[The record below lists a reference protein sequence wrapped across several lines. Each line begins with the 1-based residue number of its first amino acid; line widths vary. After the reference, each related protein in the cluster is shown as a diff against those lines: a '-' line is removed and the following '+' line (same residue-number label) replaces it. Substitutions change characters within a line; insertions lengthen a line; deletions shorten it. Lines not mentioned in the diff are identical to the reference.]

1 LVITDEAGA
10 AVSPSRLTDTFKRLA
25 RQAGLSVIRLHDARH
40 TAGTHM
46 YRATRDLKKVQR
58 WMGHATAAIT
68 ADLYVHDTAD
78 TDSAA
83 AGQMA
88 DYLAQ

>member
-1 LVITDEAGA
+1 
-10 AVSPSRLTDTFKRLA
+10 LTDTFKRLA
-25 RQAGLSVIRLHDARH
+25 RQAGLPVIRLHEARH

-68 ADLYVHDTAD
+68 ADLYVHDMPTPTPQPPARWPI
-78 TDSAA
+78 TWPMSTRVLR
-83 AGQMA
+83 M
-88 DYLAQ
+88 

>member
-1 LVITDEAGA
+1 MD
-10 AVSPSRLTDTFKRLA
+10 
-25 RQAGLSVIRLHDARH
+25 
-40 TAGTHM
+40 
-46 YRATRDLKKVQR
+46 
-58 WMGHATAAIT
+58 GHATAAIT